1 LAELLTKKVVLIS
14 GFRIFPNST
23 GGHIRTG
30 SFARALARSGHR
42 VLIYSLAGRK
52 EDYRNPDAGRD
63 GRRVDQV
70 EQNLTEETNLGL
82 GFGLLQ
88 GAGRR
93 LGLPRVWQYALVRA
107 GVVPARLRA
116 ALADADVVI
125 SDMPWVAQIAAIAGR
140 KPWFLLSHNLE
151 HRLLEQGTASHRLA
165 AGWMRR
171 IEAAAPR
178 HFRDILACAE
188 EDRDFFRAHDD
199 GGRLQ
204 IPIVRNGVD
213 PLAYAAIP
221 GTRQR
226 VRAEL
231 GLGDADRL
239 LVFSGSGFGPNL
251 EALEMLKAFCSAERA
266 FLESARIRVLI
277 LGSMSPRAYRDGAL
291 IATGRV
297 PEVVPYFAAG
307 DAGLNPVMRGSGA
320 NVKIFEY
327 LAARLPVIS
336 TTFGVRGTELTAGRD
351 FLVYEGGAGLKTA
364 LESFVASRSPEQW
377 RAHAEDVWQRH
388 RRSCNMEDIVR
399 EALARL
405 PEFGAATV

>member
-1 LAELLTKKVVLIS
+1 MAELLTKKVVLIS

-199 GGRLQ
+199 G
-204 IPIVRNGVD
+204 
-213 PLAYAAIP
+213 
-221 GTRQR
+221 
-226 VRAEL
+226 
-231 GLGDADRL
+231 
-239 LVFSGSGFGPNL
+239 SGFGPNL